1 MSIIE
6 KSCGAGIYHVNT
18 ADECEF
24 LLIQSRSDRHW
35 GFSKGHME
43 NTENEKETAIREIKE
58 EVGLSV
64 SFVEG
69 FNETIAY
76 DLSNGNHKQVTVFTQ
91 RKP

>member
-6 KSCGAGIYHVNT
+6 KSCGAGLYHVNT

-24 LLIQSRSDRHW
+24 LLIQSRSDGHW
-35 GFSKGHME
+35 VFPKCHME